1 MEKLVKDKNTNNN
14 HKNPYAHNGESLVL
28 PTHLTTQ
35 NQEGLDTQV
44 TDNQQDIKKT
54 HHGKRVYKYT
64 YGCPLVS

>member
-35 NQEGLDTQV
+35 NQEELDTQV
-44 TDNQQDIKKT
+44 TDNQQDVKKP